1 MKRLPRPGDMS
12 RVNGVFF
19 NRRHI
24 LEKYKK
30 MNSIPE
36 INEQSFETEVLKANV
51 PVVVDFWAPWCGPCK
66 MLAPVLEEISTE
78 TAGRAKVVKVNIQD
92 YPELARLYH
101 VEAIPTLLFFVDG
114 EVRERT
120 LGMVSKKK
128 ILTTLDSLKIV
139 A

>member
-1 MKRLPRPGDMS
+1 
-12 RVNGVFF
+12 
-19 NRRHI
+19 
-24 LEKYKK
+24 

-92 YPELARLYH
+92 YPELARQYH
-101 VEAIPTLLFFVDG
+101 VEAIPTLLFFVEG